1 MIIEID
7 VRENKLINLLEN
19 KLKEKTILLEKKQL
33 LLADIILKHKDQ
45 TIMIERKT
53 INDLAASIGDGR
65 YNEQSFRLDKC
76 NIHNHNI
83 IYLIEGDIR
92 NFKNTNRITQKA
104 LYSSLLSLNIFKGF
118 SVLRT
123 FDLEETANEII
134 FFCEKMIKNEKN
146 NFYYK
151 ETNNNVPLNNIIQDN
166 NKCNN
171 EESNNEETNNE
182 QLNTNTYV
190 DVMKQSKKS
199 NITKENIGEI
209 ILCQIP
215 SVSKSIS
222 KLILSRYKTIKNL
235 IDEYEKDNTIFDDLK
250 MADAKGKERKVN
262 KTALTNIVTYLIENK

>member
-1 MIIEID
+1 M
-7 VRENKLINLLEN
+7 
-19 KLKEKTILLEKKQL
+19 KEKTILLEKKQL